1 MARTGYIG
9 NLASRLGQAIWSR
22 AGVGPSDA
30 IRSDKENIVMFS
42 IFKIVCDGV
51 QRLKDKKIPFSE
63 PDISGLGVWTGVD
76 VLHWFSGSRI
86 FLI

>member
-1 MARTGYIG
+1 MAREGYIG
-9 NLASRLGQAIWSR
+9 NLASRLGQAFWWR
-22 AGVGPSDA
+22 AGLGPSDA
-30 IRSDKENIVMFS
+30 IRSDKENILMFS

-51 QRLKDKKIPFSE
+51 QRLKANKIPSSE